1 MRSRQG
7 LHVPVVF
14 LPVIGRIYDQMLWYI
29 LVPAL
34 FRTALQYWE
43 ESILIWLSYNIM
55 IVLGLL
61 WERVLLMMF
70 LANADSRKGLRRR
83 SVACECSTR
92 R

>member
-1 MRSRQG
+1 
-7 LHVPVVF
+7 
-14 LPVIGRIYDQMLWYI
+14 
-29 LVPAL
+29 
-34 FRTALQYWE
+34 
-43 ESILIWLSYNIM
+43 M
-55 IVLGLL
+55 IALGLL